1 MRYLGIDYGEKR
13 IGLSIGD
20 DEVKIAFP
28 LQTLDGQLA
37 LSKLLDQLVEILINE
52 SIGMIILGLPIRLNG
67 QNGIQ
72 TQKVEAFKLEIEKK
86 LVEAYRKY
94 AQSLEPNL
102 QVKLWD
108 ERLSTSEAQKR
119 FQKSGVQQQKQRSK
133 IDQAAATII
142 LQAYLDSLAY
152 QQNSSLDQE

>member
-1 MRYLGIDYGEKR
+1 MRYLGIDFGEKR
-13 IGLSIGD
+13 IGLAIGD

-28 LQTLDGQLA
+28 FQTIDGQLP
-37 LSKLLDQLVEILINE
+37 LTKILDQLIQILIDE
-52 SIGMIILGLPIRLNG
+52 SIVAIIIGLPIRLNG

-72 TQKVEAFKLEIEKK
+72 SQKVEAFKVSIENQ
-86 LVEAYRKY
+86 LVVAYGRY
-94 AQSLEPNL
+94 SQSLMPNI

-108 ERLSTSEAQKR
+108 ERLSTTEAQKR
-119 FQKSGVQQQKQRSK
+119 FQRSGIQQQKQRSI

-152 QQNSSLDQE
+152 QPKD